1 MATAVKDIAQMRRIV
16 FRSRESATE
25 DWTTFVLT
33 PEDLGQDT
41 MASFNISPRIKDR
54 STLAGTTHK
63 PVAGT
68 YDDFSATI
76 TFQADVWA
84 PIFQA
89 LGQWNPATFTGATSA
104 DGNAVGAAAVNP
116 CGTQKMVSVILQGI
130 CDDGSTADA
139 EFARC
144 FPSIDGELE
153 ISGSSSTEVSL
164 ALNPQIYNP
173 TTMAN
178 DGYEQYDYRFG
189 TKDLEEN
196 QRLDVTTGKYNPV
209 TPTETTPAE

>member
-16 FRSRESATE
+16 FRSREIPTG
-25 DWTTFVLT
+25 DWTTFTLT

-41 MASFNISPRIKDR
+41 IASFNISERIKDR
-54 STLAGTTHK
+54 ETLAGTTHK

-68 YDDFSATI
+68 YDDFTASI
-76 TFQADVWA
+76 TFQADISA
-84 PIFQA
+84 TIFKA
-89 LGQWNPATFTGATSA
+89 LGRWNPATFQGATDA
-104 DGNAVGAAAVNP
+104 DGNAIGAAAVSP
-116 CGTQKMVSVILQGI
+116 CGNQKMVSVIMQGI
-130 CDDGSTADA
+130 CDDGSSADV

-153 ISGSSSTEVSL
+153 MSGTSSTEVTL

-173 TTMAN
+173 STMAN

-189 TKDLEEN
+189 TKDLTTN
-196 QRLDVTTGKYNPV
+196 QRLNVTTGKYDPV
-209 TPTETTPAE
+209 TPPTE